1 MTTTLLT
8 PQPMQVRIVGIAT
21 FGYGRRIRPEHVHGS
36 HLAAAQRQLTDNPEH
51 LTEIRVDAEPGV
63 TPEDLAIRISAA
75 LPPSVQAITGTELA
89 AENYSQLDSGFLG
102 VVRNGL
108 VAFAV
113 IALLVAAFSIFNTFS
128 ILVTQRSREAALLRA
143 LGATRRQIITT
154 SAVETLAVGL
164 VGSAVGWVAGVGLA
178 GLLKAVFDSFGFALP
193 AGGLVFKP
201 TSTAVA
207 LAAGIVAT
215 LVAGVLPSV
224 RGSRIPPVA
233 ALRELAVEPPI
244 VTGAARSLAPASRC
258 SAPSPWAP
266 PPSVRA
272 AASSCLGPSRAS
284 SARWCSARWPPGLRS
299 SRSAGRSRR
308 CAASAATSRVRTRSD
323 IRGALLPPPRH

>member
-1 MTTTLLT
+1 M
-8 PQPMQVRIVGIAT
+8 
-21 FGYGRRIRPEHVHGS
+21 
-36 HLAAAQRQLTDNPEH
+36 
-51 LTEIRVDAEPGV
+51 
-63 TPEDLAIRISAA
+63 
-75 LPPSVQAITGTELA
+75 
-89 AENYSQLDSGFLG
+89 
-102 VVRNGL
+102 
-108 VAFAV
+108 

-215 LVAGVLPSV
+215 LVAG
-224 RGSRIPPVA
+224 
-233 ALRELAVEPPI
+233 
-244 VTGAARSLAPASRC
+244 C
-258 SAPSPWAP
+258 F
-266 PPSVRA
+266 
-272 AASSCLGPSRAS
+272 
-284 SARWCSARWPPGLRS
+284 
-299 SRSAGRSRR
+299 RR
-308 CAASAATSRVRTRSD
+308 CAAHASRPWLHSVSSPSSRRS
-323 IRGALLPPPRH
+323 